1 MRASTKR
8 ILSILLSG
16 IFLISLI
23 FVATTLIRP
32 EFENAMKKRA
42 KLFAKENLFENQK
55 NAVAQVQQLIQEF
68 QEFSQLQETVSLA
81 VPLSVETT
89 QLLNQLEAIATAS
102 GVEIRTFET
111 LPQEAFEPSSQ
122 PLVRRLGSMKI
133 NMVVD
138 GPYEGIKNFMKFLE
152 TNVRIFNI
160 QNMVAVSKQNGEF
173 IELTLTVETY
183 FQE

>member
-23 FVATTLIRP
+23 FVATTFIRP

-81 VPLSVETT
+81 VPLSAETT

-111 LPQEAFEPSSQ
+111 LPQAFEPSSQ
-122 PLVRRLGSMKI
+122 PLVRRLGSMEI